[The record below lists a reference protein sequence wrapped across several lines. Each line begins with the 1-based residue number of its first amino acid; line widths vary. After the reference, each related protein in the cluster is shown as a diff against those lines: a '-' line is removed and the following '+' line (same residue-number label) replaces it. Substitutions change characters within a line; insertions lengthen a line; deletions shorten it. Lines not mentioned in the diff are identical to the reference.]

1 MAECI
6 FCQIVEGVI
15 PAKKLYENDQV
26 IAFDDMNP
34 QARVHMLVIPKRHL
48 VSLDD
53 TQDSD
58 SALLGQLLIVCA
70 KMARERG
77 IVDGGYRVVANT
89 GREAGQSVFHLHLH
103 VLGGRPFTWP
113 PG

>member
-6 FCQIVEGVI
+6 FCQIVEGAI
-15 PAKKLYENDQV
+15 PTKKLHEDDQV
-26 IAFDDMNP
+26 IAFDDLNP
-34 QARVHMLVIPKRHL
+34 QARVHVLVIPKRHL

-58 SALLGQLLIVCA
+58 GALLGRLMIVCA

-77 IVDGGYRVVANT
+77 IVESGYRVVVNT
-89 GREAGQSVFHLHLH
+89 GREAGQTVFHLHLH
-103 VLGGRPFTWP
+103 MLGGRSFIWP

>member
-1 MAECI
+1 VA
-6 FCQIVEGVI
+6 GAI
-15 PAKKLYENDQV
+15 PAKKLYEDDHV

-34 QARVHMLVIPKRHL
+34 QAHVHVLVIPKRHI
-48 VSLDD
+48 VSLED

-58 SALLGQLLIVCA
+58 SELLGHLMVVCA
-70 KMARERG
+70 KMARERD
-77 IVDGGYRVVANT
+77 IVDSGYRVVANT

-103 VLGGRPFTWP
+103 VLGGRPFAWP